1 MLRRIG
7 LRIRLLP
14 SNRKFLPNS
23 ILEAYQ
29 NDFYHSQISSKYTSI
44 RELSQ
49 STSTSTTEVKEEA
62 VENEKPIT
70 FTKSKAFKAKPTFI
84 NPRHEESRPRFQD
97 LSILVSLSSF
107 MLWFFVLREENDLDV
122 EIGRSLYDRIDGLE
136 KANILTSIRYHDQN
150 GLDATA
156 LRKRLEEIVA
166 EEDRAKREYSE
177 KEEELKKLYVKS

>member
-1 MLRRIG
+1 MFI
-7 LRIRLLP
+7 
-14 SNRKFLPNS
+14 N
-23 ILEAYQ
+23 ILYKYLVAK
-29 NDFYHSQISSKYTSI
+29 NHVTWFHTFADFYHSQISSKYTSI

-70 FTKSKAFKAKPTFI
+70 FTKSKAFKSKPTFI

-136 KANILTSIRYHDQN
+136 KANILTSIRYEPISLYEWN
-150 GLDATA
+150 NIFRV
-156 LRKRLEEIVA
+156 LR
-166 EEDRAKREYSE
+166 YSNNHPE
-177 KEEELKKLYVKS
+177 TK

>member
-1 MLRRIG
+1 MFI
-7 LRIRLLP
+7 
-14 SNRKFLPNS
+14 N
-23 ILEAYQ
+23 ILYKYLSLAK
-29 NDFYHSQISSKYTSI
+29 NHVTWFHTFADFYHSQISSKYTSI

-70 FTKSKAFKAKPTFI
+70 FTKSKAFKSKPTFI

-136 KANILTSIRYHDQN
+136 KANILTSIRY
-150 GLDATA
+150 
-156 LRKRLEEIVA
+156 EPI
-166 EEDRAKREYSE
+166 S
-177 KEEELKKLYVKS
+177 LYEWNNIFRVLF